1 MATSKIPQAK
11 DLNSDNITENVI
23 LINSQGDDVR
33 LKYVLERLVT
43 HLHDFARETR
53 LSTKEWMAGL
63 DFLVRVGQIS
73 TDVRHEFILL
83 SDILGLSLL
92 VDSIDHPKPP
102 NATEGTVLGPFH
114 THEAKHLPAG
124 TDISSDPN
132 GEPCLVIARIKDPSG
147 NPIPGVKVDIWETD
161 SSGHYDVQYAERDG
175 PDGRCVMHS
184 DDNGSLW
191 FKAIRPVSYPIPH
204 DGPVGQLLAKLK
216 RHPWR
221 PAHMHFMFE
230 KPGWDHLITA
240 LYITPDE
247 YMTSDAVFGVKD
259 SLIVEMKGATAEQAE
274 KYGVRVGYPVI
285 EWEFVLVT
293 EKETE
298 ELRDGNAL
306 KAMAKL
312 FPGKKVKLFD
322 HLPVP
327 DLD

>member
-1 MATSKIPQAK
+1 MAMSSGPQAK
-11 DLNSDNITENVI
+11 DLNADNITENTI
-23 LINSQGDDVR
+23 LINSQGDDIR

-63 DFLVRVGQIS
+63 DFLVKVGQIS

-83 SDILGLSLL
+83 SDVLGLSLL
-92 VDSIDHPKPP
+92 VDAIDHPKPP
-102 NATEGTVLGPFH
+102 TATEGTVLGPFH
-114 THEAKHLPAG
+114 THEAKHMPAG
-124 TDISSDPN
+124 NDISSDPN
-132 GEPCLVIARIKDPSG
+132 GEPCLVICHINDPAG

-184 DDNGSLW
+184 DDSGLLW

-221 PAHMHFMFE
+221 PAHMHFIFE

-247 YMTSDAVFGVKD
+247 YMTSDAVFGVKN
-259 SLIVEMKGATAEQAE
+259 SLIVEMKPATREQAE
-274 KYGVRVGYPVI
+274 KYEVKEGYPVI

-298 ELRDGNAL
+298 ELRDGKAME
-306 KAMAKL
+306 AMAKL